1 LIFLGNF
8 PDDFCKNLPKFPKRL
23 GKKVGATLHIKTEKI
38 KKTTFCCP
46 ELFLI
51 CYNQF
56 NFTIRIKGT
65 IMFGIFDS
73 KSNVA
78 EAKIFFGSTE
88 ATKTLKTERK
98 SPYDGTI
105 VSTAPLCDADD
116 TTKALHIAKDASK
129 TAAASPLSQRI
140 LWLEDVARRLMEE
153 RENFA
158 MMLSK
163 EVAKPIAFSRIE
175 VERCAETIKL
185 TALELANLHGETI
198 PTDIMPSGKKTMA
211 YFKRE
216 PVGVVACI
224 TPFNFPL
231 NLVAHKIAPALGAG
245 NTVVLKP
252 TPEAPMT
259 AYMLAKLFVESKYAV
274 KDALSVVYGDAEV
287 GSTLVK
293 SPIPRVISFTG
304 SVPVGKIIMS
314 QAGIK
319 KVSLE
324 LGGNAATYIDKSAD
338 LELAAARCAYGAF
351 YNSGQVCI
359 SLQRIY
365 VHEEVYKA
373 FAQLLAKETKKL
385 KVGSPYEEDTFM
397 GPLIDE
403 ESRHRAKS
411 WVASAKNEGAKV
423 VAGGE
428 EVEGI
433 FPPTVM
439 ADVTDEMKIICEE
452 VFAPIVSLVAVPDY
466 EIAIKKMNDSPY
478 GLQFSIFTNDLKMT
492 QCFIDDAACGGVVI
506 NDIPTLRFDVQPYGG
521 SKLSGV
527 GREGPRWALEE
538 FTEIKSVVIC

>member
-1 LIFLGNF
+1 MLE
-8 PDDFCKNLPKFPKRL
+8 P
-23 GKKVGATLHIKTEKI
+23 
-38 KKTTFCCP
+38 
-46 ELFLI
+46 
-51 CYNQF
+51 
-56 NFTIRIKGT
+56 
-65 IMFGIFDS
+65 
-73 KSNVA
+73 A
-78 EAKIFFGSTE
+78 EAKIFFGSQE
-88 ATKTLKTERK
+88 ALKSEISERK
-98 SPYDGTI
+98 SPYDGSV
-105 VSTAPLCDADD
+105 VSTAPVCDAED
-116 TTKALHIAKDASK
+116 TRKALFIAKEAAR
-129 TAAASPLSQRI
+129 AAASVPLSQRI
-140 LWLEDVARRLMEE
+140 LWLEDVVKRLNEE
-153 RENFA
+153 KESFA
-158 MMLSK
+158 LMLSK

-185 TALELANLHGETI
+185 TAMELANLHGETI
-198 PTDIMPSGKKTMA
+198 PTDIMPSGKRTMA
-211 YFKRE
+211 YYRRE

-252 TPEAPMT
+252 TPEAPVT
-259 AYMLAKLFVESKYAV
+259 AYMLAKLFVDSEYAT

-338 LELAAARCAYGAF
+338 LEAAAKRCAYGAF

-365 VHEEVYKA
+365 VNEAVYEQ
-373 FAQLLAKETKKL
+373 FAEMMAAETKTL

-397 GPLIDE
+397 GPLIDA
-403 ESRHRAKS
+403 ESMERAKS
-411 WVASAKNEGAKV
+411 WIASAKSEGARV
-423 VAGGE
+423 VAGGD

-466 EIAIKKMNDSPY
+466 ETAVEKMNDSPY
-478 GLQFSIFTNDLKMT
+478 GLQFSIFTNDLAMT
-492 QCFIDDAACGGVVI
+492 RQFIDDAECGGVVI

-521 SKLSGV
+521 AKLSGV
-527 GREGPRWALEE
+527 GREGPKFALEE